1 MDPIATEDHNALFNF
16 SEFLQNRARYSN
28 LVNPAAFPLNDQ
40 HRQGI
45 AKVIEG
51 IDRVSVQ
58 GVLVRAVASHL
69 QDGFSKHAAAL
80 CDTFRDQS
88 QGRSSHAVW
97 VEAAAGGQRD
107 RMLDGIR
114 SSLELATSTASRDLL
129 LDCVLAYSDIGEAC
143 LAAANPMSIELTAAL
158 GEIEAAYQTCF
169 KILRGLRYDEKCKCS
184 SEASSNN
191 LGNEEFLEFCCDISR
206 ELSNGKADLHLTFR
220 TISKVVEQT
229 PGWRTRRDALRVLD
243 KLYRECNTKNMFPP
257 DGTDDVKEH
266 LVDVMG
272 GITEGMSPSE
282 RERFCEEGF
291 NFKVVNFFEAKLYEE
306 LKDCKRAMRGTKDSA
321 ATRDNRKPKPQA
333 ETIDAGKKHI
343 SEEAR
348 VQKAETKRLKKR
360 RAKDRK
366 ALQKAL
372 AKLDLGDIT

>member
-1 MDPIATEDHNALFNF
+1 
-16 SEFLQNRARYSN
+16 
-28 LVNPAAFPLNDQ
+28 
-40 HRQGI
+40 
-45 AKVIEG
+45 
-51 IDRVSVQ
+51 
-58 GVLVRAVASHL
+58 
-69 QDGFSKHAAAL
+69 
-80 CDTFRDQS
+80 
-88 QGRSSHAVW
+88 
-97 VEAAAGGQRD
+97 
-107 RMLDGIR
+107 
-114 SSLELATSTASRDLL
+114 
-129 LDCVLAYSDIGEAC
+129 
-143 LAAANPMSIELTAAL
+143 MSIELTAAL

-220 TISKVVEQT
+220 TISKVAEQT

-243 KLYRECNTKNMFPP
+243 KLYWECNTKNMFPP

-306 LKDCKRAMRGTKDSA
+306 LKDRKRAMRGIKDSTT
-321 ATRDNRKPKPQA
+321 TRDNRKPKPRT
-333 ETIDAGKKHI
+333 ETTDAGKKHM

-372 AKLDLGDIT
+372 AKLDLVDIT